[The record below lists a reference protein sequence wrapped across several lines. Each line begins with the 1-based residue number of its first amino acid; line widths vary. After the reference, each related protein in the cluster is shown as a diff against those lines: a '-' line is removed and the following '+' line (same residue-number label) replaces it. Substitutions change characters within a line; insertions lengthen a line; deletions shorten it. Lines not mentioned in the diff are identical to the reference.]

1 MDRSDRFIIQVI
13 SVILCVFLLVYVSFH
28 AVNIDAEPYETEV
41 ALTYSISD
49 GVDAAGVIVRQEQL
63 IAGQATG
70 GTVSYQQSDGTM
82 VKEGSV
88 IAEVYSSS
96 SDIAL
101 RRQIRA
107 LELETVALQRVSDAR
122 SAEYSSTDSINRQ
135 ISTEIDDYIADV
147 RSGQVDEVAD
157 HRSELLY
164 LLSQK
169 DVVMG

>member
-107 LELETVALQRVSDAR
+107 L
-122 SAEYSSTDSINRQ
+122 
-135 ISTEIDDYIADV
+135 
-147 RSGQVDEVAD
+147 RSGAGEVDKGALAEIEGDDPVDGSVLDCRNGAFELVAGGD
-157 HRSELLY
+157 LHCGA
-164 LLSQK
+164 LLS
-169 DVVMG
+169 GR

>member
-1 MDRSDRFIIQVI
+1 MRQRWPLPTAS
-13 SVILCVFLLVYVSFH
+13 LMEWMLPVS
-28 AVNIDAEPYETEV
+28 Y
-41 ALTYSISD
+41 
-49 GVDAAGVIVRQEQL
+49 VRQEQL

-107 LELETVALQRVSDAR
+107 LELETAALQRVSDAR
-122 SAEYSSTDSINRQ
+122 SRRVQ
-135 ISTEIDDYIADV
+135 
-147 RSGQVDEVAD
+147 Q
-157 HRSELLY
+157 HRLHQSPD
-164 LLSQK
+164 QH
-169 DVVMG
+169 